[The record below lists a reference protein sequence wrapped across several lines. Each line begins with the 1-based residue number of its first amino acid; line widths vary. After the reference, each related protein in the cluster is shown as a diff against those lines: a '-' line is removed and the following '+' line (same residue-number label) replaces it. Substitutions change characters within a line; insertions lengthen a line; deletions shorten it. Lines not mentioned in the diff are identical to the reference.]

1 MNRTLTILADG
12 VPVTGYARAKLIGT
26 ERLGLYP
33 SLFMLDL
40 WNLSE
45 DDYLLLS
52 RCKVVT
58 VMHRKSM
65 LVSGSMSDVFR
76 DRRSGTFLPGA
87 AARSPLETVHWT
99 VSRALRT
106 PRGRLDGSMITH
118 VAISPGLNLWEAS
131 VSLSVEAGVTVSET
145 VRRLLQASGTGI
157 QLLSFPDVDLVMSR
171 GQAFFGRAAECIEEV
186 LGKVGASCCL
196 VPSGLCVIPKNG
208 LPIIMVLTEE
218 DLTDVP
224 SFNCGGDM
232 VLRTEPAGWTLGK
245 GIKVICGRTVT
256 KGLITERMLNLDTG
270 EGPWRVELVVRTCR

>member
-1 MNRTLTILADG
+1 MQNHMNRTLTILADG
-12 VPVTGYARAKLIGT
+12 VPVTGYAPAKIIGT

-45 DDYLLLS
+45 DDYLALS

-58 VMHRKSM
+58 VMHRKSI
-65 LVSGSMSDVFR
+65 LVSGCVSDVFR
-76 DRRSGTFLPGA
+76 DRHLIRPSGNFPT
-87 AARSPLETVHWT
+87 
-99 VSRALRT
+99 
-106 PRGRLDGSMITH
+106 RGRLDGSMITH
-118 VAISPGLNLWEAS
+118 VAISPGLNLWEAP

-157 QLLSFPDVDLVMSR
+157 QLLSFPDVDPVMSR
-171 GQAFFGRAAECIEEV
+171 GQVLFGRAAECIEEAISRI
-186 LGKVGASCCL
+186 GASCCL

-232 VLRTEPAGWTLGK
+232 VLRTRPAGWTLGK
-245 GIKVICGRTVT
+245 GVKVIYGRTVT

-270 EGPWRVELVVRTCR
+270 EGPWCVELVVSGV